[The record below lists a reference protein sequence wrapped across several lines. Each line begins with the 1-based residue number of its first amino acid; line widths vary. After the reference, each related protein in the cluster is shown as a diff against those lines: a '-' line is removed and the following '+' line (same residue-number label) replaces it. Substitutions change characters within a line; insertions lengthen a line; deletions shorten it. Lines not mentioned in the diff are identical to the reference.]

1 MSEISA
7 QLVKELREITGA
19 GMMDCKKAL
28 RESNGDKVMAIET
41 LRKKGLASADRK
53 ANKVATEGV
62 IVSYIHTGYKIG
74 VLVEV
79 NCETDFVARRN
90 EFKDFAKDIAM
101 QIAAS
106 PSVEYITFNDIPAEI
121 IEKEKKIE
129 SMREDLKN
137 KPEDIKQKI
146 IEGRIRK
153 NLELLVLYDQAY
165 MRDQSINIET
175 LVKLKI
181 LYFNENIKIRRFTK
195 YILGN

>member
-1 MSEISA
+1 MLEISA

-28 RESNGDKVMAIET
+28 TESNGDKSKAIET
-41 LRKKGLASADRK
+41 LRKKGLASADKK
-53 ANKVATEGV
+53 ANKVVTEG
-62 IVSYIHTGYKIG
+62 IIASYIHTGYKIG

-106 PSVEYITFNDIPAEI
+106 PNIEYITFNDIPSEI

-137 KPEDIKQKI
+137 KPEHIKQTI

-153 NLELLVLYDQAY
+153 NLELLVLYDQPY
-165 MRDQSINIET
+165 MRDQSISIET

-181 LYFNENIKIRRFTK
+181 SYFNENIKIRRFTK

>member
-1 MSEISA
+1 MLEISA

-19 GMMDCKKAL
+19 GLMDCKKAL
-28 RESNGDKVMAIET
+28 TESNGDKNKAIET
-41 LRKKGLASADRK
+41 LRKKGLASADK
-53 ANKVATEGV
+53 KTNKITTEG
-62 IVSYIHTGYKIG
+62 IIASYIHTGNKIG

-90 EFKDFAKDIAM
+90 EFKDLTRDIAM

-106 PSVEYITFNDIPAEI
+106 PNVEYVTFNEIPAAI
-121 IEKEKKIE
+121 IEKEKQIE

-137 KPEDIKQKI
+137 KPEDIKQTI

-153 NLELLVLYDQAY
+153 NLESLVLYDQPY
-165 MRDQSINIET
+165 MRDQSIKIET
-175 LVKLKI
+175 LIKLKI
-181 LYFNENIKIRRFTK
+181 SYFNENIKIRRFTK

>member
-181 LYFNENIKIRRFTK
+181 SYFNENIKIRRFTK

>member
-1 MSEISA
+1 MLEISA

-19 GMMDCKKAL
+19 GMMECKKAL
-28 RESNGDKVMAIET
+28 KESNGDKSKAIET
-41 LRKKGLASADRK
+41 LRKKGLASADKK
-53 ANKVATEGV
+53 ANK
-62 IVSYIHTGYKIG
+62 IVTDGIIASYIHTGYKIG

-79 NCETDFVARRN
+79 NCETDFVARRD
-90 EFKDFAKDIAM
+90 EFKDFARDIAM

-106 PSVEYITFNDIPAEI
+106 ASVEYITFNDIPSEI
-121 IEKEKKIE
+121 IEQEKKIE
-129 SMREDLKN
+129 SKREDLKN

-153 NLELLVLYDQAY
+153 NLEVLVLYDQPY
-165 MRDQSINIET
+165 IRDQSINIET

-181 LYFNENIKIRRFTK
+181 SYFNENIKIRRFTK

>member
-129 SMREDLKN
+129 SMREELKN

-181 LYFNENIKIRRFTK
+181 SYFNENIKIRRFTK